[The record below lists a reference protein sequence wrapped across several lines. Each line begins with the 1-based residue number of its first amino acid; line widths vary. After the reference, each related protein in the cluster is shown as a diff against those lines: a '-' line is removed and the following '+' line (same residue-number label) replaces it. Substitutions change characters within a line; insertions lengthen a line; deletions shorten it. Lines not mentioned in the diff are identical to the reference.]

1 MLNQTNKITNILRCC
16 TRKYATKKQINKK
29 LALLQDPEQ
38 IPGNFPFFLLNS
50 LELKFSLQKQVYDF
64 PKSSQTDHRVYVW
77 GLSETGAL
85 GVNKSLKKQSMKHT
99 AFIQHPTR
107 LQFGEITDVL
117 DVTSGYGFSAFA
129 VKSNEDFSLFGTGIN
144 TDSQIGFHQRGGEK
158 NRPIELMIYPAPIN
172 LPKSTKDEK
181 IQIIKCAAGRAHLLA
196 LSETG
201 VVYSLGNNSYGQ
213 CGRKV
218 IENENYLGN
227 QTVHRIEN
235 LAEDDKIVSVECGQD
250 HR

>member
-1 MLNQTNKITNILRCC
+1 M
-16 TRKYATKKQINKK
+16 
-29 LALLQDPEQ
+29 
-38 IPGNFPFFLLNS
+38 
-50 LELKFSLQKQVYDF
+50 
-64 PKSSQTDHRVYVW
+64 YVW

-85 GVNKSLKKQSMKHT
+85 GVHKSLKKQSMKHT

-117 DVTSGYGFSAFA
+117 DVTAGYGFSAFA
-129 VKSNEDFSLFGTGIN
+129 VKSNEDYSLFGTGIN
-144 TDSQIGFHQRGGEK
+144 TDSQIGFHKHGGET
-158 NRPIELMIYPAPIN
+158 NRPIELVIYPAPIN
-172 LPKSTKDEK
+172 LPKTTNDEK

-218 IENENYLGN
+218 IENEDYMGN
-227 QTVHRIEN
+227 QTIHRIEN
-235 LAEDDKIVSVECGQD
+235 LAENDKIISIECGQD

>member
-1 MLNQTNKITNILRCC
+1 M
-16 TRKYATKKQINKK
+16 
-29 LALLQDPEQ
+29 
-38 IPGNFPFFLLNS
+38 
-50 LELKFSLQKQVYDF
+50 
-64 PKSSQTDHRVYVW
+64 YVW

-85 GVNKSLKKQSMKHT
+85 GIQKSLKKQSQKHT

-107 LQFGEITDVL
+107 LQFAEITDVL

-144 TDSQIGFHQRGGEK
+144 TDSQIGFHKHGGET
-158 NRPIELMIYPAPIN
+158 NRPIELLIYPAPIH
-172 LPKSTKDEK
+172 LPKTKNDEK

-213 CGRKV
+213 CGRKIV
-218 IENENYLGN
+218 EDENYMGN

-235 LAEDDKIVSVECGQD
+235 LSENDKIISVECGQD